1 MDWMD
6 FLFGFQGRINRA
18 KYWLFVLISLIVG
31 LLLSALTY
39 VFQTIGLGMI
49 GIIIAVIVDIAFFV
63 AGIAVGIKRLHDRD
77 KSGWWLLVFYLVP
90 GILFG
95 VGAGL
100 AMATGRGGISMILS
114 LAAFAFLI
122 WAFVEFACLRGTVG
136 QNRYGPDPLWP
147 VTERAAA

>member
-31 LLLSALTY
+31 ILLSALTY

-77 KSGWWLLVFYLVP
+77 KSGWWLLVFYLLP

-100 AMATGRGGISMILS
+100 AMTTGRGGISMILS
-114 LAAFAFLI
+114 LAAFALLI
-122 WAFVEFACLRGTVG
+122 WAFVELACLRGTVG

-147 VTERAAA
+147 VTERVAA